1 MSSMSSVA
9 GLSKYIRTLP
19 KAKSSLLMIIV
30 TSFII
35 GAILFLAKPMSI
47 GSGLENFIYG
57 GAFGF
62 VVFGLPAIITGSTDQ
77 KWVDSLHGINLKAK
91 HSMFL
96 ALVSMTLAGI
106 VSIIGTA
113 VGHVIHWDLFVNSI
127 LFGSVL
133 AFAFNILVI
142 WSTTRIKLFKSVLIA
157 IIQPLLMIGML
168 IITSFLNNI
177 EAVFE
182 LGIIG
187 TIFKVIIASIIFLL
201 AIYSFIRVVESPM
214 KKNLGF
220 GALEILSYFIL
231 HMNEGSN
238 TIEELFDNAGEAIDT
253 IVGVASFRRF
263 DGSIKSLFIS
273 PCVHPGPLGDIGGSN
288 MPTILANS
296 FDTFAMVAHG
306 PSTHD
311 FNPVSSKEIVKIEDA
326 VRKALENME
335 YSSKAS
341 EFVRYS
347 YKKANIGVQFFKNGS
362 IMLSTFAPSGSD
374 DIEFAVGLATM
385 IESQKELDIK
395 NPILVDCHNSFNAEK
410 GGVLPG
416 NPELFQLLDTIK
428 LIEKKD
434 LEHEIRVGCYHTD
447 LGGFDKHQGI
457 GESGLKTMVIEV
469 NGQRTAYVLFD
480 SNNMELG
487 FRETIFNAV
496 KDFDIVDEIEVMT
509 TDTHT
514 VNTLSAGYNPV
525 GTVEK
530 EKIID
535 YIKLSIIESI
545 NDLEPV
551 EVGTNTERILNLK
564 TFGPNNST
572 ELISTI
578 SSIVAV
584 SKIIAPLTF
593 IVAIL
598 FVFIWIFLF

>member
-1 MSSMSSVA
+1 MSSMSNVA
-9 GLSKYIRTLP
+9 GLSKWIRTLP
-19 KAKSSLLMIIV
+19 NAKSSVLMIIIL
-30 TSFII
+30 SFII
-35 GAILFLAKPMSI
+35 GVLLFLLQPVSV
-47 GSGLENFIYG
+47 GNGLEDFFYG

-77 KWVDSLHGINLKAK
+77 LWVESLNGINLKAK

-96 ALVSMTLAGI
+96 ALVSMSLAGI
-106 VSIIGTA
+106 VGIIGTG
-113 VGHVIHWDLFVNSI
+113 VGLIFNMNLFFNSI
-127 LFGSVL
+127 LFGCVI
-133 AFAFNILVI
+133 AFGFNILVI
-142 WSTTRIKLFKSVLIA
+142 LATTRIKLFNSFIIA

-177 EAVFE
+177 DYIFS
-182 LGIIG
+182 LGYIT
-187 TIFKVIIASIIFLL
+187 TIFKVIIASVIFLI
-201 AIYSFIRVVESPM
+201 AIYAFISVVESPM

-220 GALEILSYFIL
+220 GAMEILSYFIL
-231 HMNEGSN
+231 HMNEGTN
-238 TIEELFDNAGEAIDT
+238 TIEQLFDNAGEAIDT
-253 IVGVASFRRF
+253 LVGVASFRRL
-263 DGSIKSLFIS
+263 DGSIKALFLS

-296 FDTFAMVAHG
+296 FDAFTMVAHG

-311 FNPVSSKEIVKIEDA
+311 FNPVSSDEIVKIEDS
-326 VRKALENME
+326 VRKALDNME
-335 YSSKAS
+335 YSPKAS
-341 EFVRYS
+341 EFIRYS
-347 YKKANIGVQFFKNGS
+347 YKKANVGVQFFKNGT

-374 DIEFAVGLATM
+374 DIEYAVGLAAM
-385 IESQKELDIK
+385 IESQKELGTE
-395 NPILVDCHNSFNAEK
+395 NNILVDCHNSFNEEK

-416 NPELFQLLDTIK
+416 NPELFQLIDTIK
-428 LIEKKD
+428 LIEPLD
-434 LEHEIRVGCYHTD
+434 LEHDIKVGCYYTD

-457 GESGLKTMVIEV
+457 GESGLKTMVVEV

-487 FRETIFNAV
+487 YRETIFNAV
-496 KDFDIVDEIEVMT
+496 EDLDIDEIEVMT

-530 EKIID
+530 EKIIEFVK
-535 YIKLSIIESI
+535 ISI
-545 NDLEPV
+545 NEAIKDLEPV
-551 EVGTNTERILNLK
+551 EAGTNTERILNLK

-593 IVAIL
+593 IVAII
-598 FVFIWIFLF
+598 FVIIWIFVL

>member
-19 KAKSSLLMIIV
+19 KAKSSFLMIIV
-30 TSFII
+30 ISFIM
-35 GAILFLAKPMSI
+35 GAVIFLVKPMSL

-77 KWVDSLHGINLKAK
+77 KWVDTLHGINLKSK

-113 VGHVIHWDLFVNSI
+113 IGHIFHWDLFVNSI
-127 LFGSVL
+127 LLGSVF
-133 AFAFNILVI
+133 AFGFNILVI
-142 WSTTRIKLFKSVLIA
+142 LATTRIKLLKSVLIS

-168 IITSFLNNI
+168 IITSFLNNV
-177 EAVFE
+177 ESLFE

-187 TIFKVIIASIIFLL
+187 TIFKVIIASAIFLL

-253 IVGVASFRRF
+253 LVGVASFRRL

-288 MPTILANS
+288 MPTILADS
-296 FDTFAMVAHG
+296 FDAFTMVAHG

-311 FNPVSSKEIVKIEDA
+311 FNPVSSDEIVKIEDA
-326 VRKALENME
+326 VKKALDNME
-335 YSSKAS
+335 YSPKAS
-341 EFVRYS
+341 EFARYS
-347 YKKANIGVQFFKNGS
+347 YKKANIGIQFFKNGS
-362 IMLSTFAPSGSD
+362 IMLSTLAPSGSD
-374 DIEFAVGLATM
+374 DIEYAVGLATM
-385 IESQKELDIK
+385 IESQRVLGTE
-395 NPILVDCHNSFNAEK
+395 NNILVDCHNSFNAEK

-416 NPELFQLLDTIK
+416 NPELFQLIDTIK
-428 LIEKKD
+428 LIEKKE
-434 LEHEIRVGCYHTD
+434 LEHEIQVGCHHTD

-487 FRETIFNAV
+487 YRETIFNAV
-496 KDFDIVDEIEVMT
+496 QDLEIDAIEVMT

-535 YIKLSIIESI
+535 YVKLSIIEAI

-551 EVGTNTERILNLK
+551 EAGTNTERILGLK

-578 SSIVAV
+578 SSIVSV

-593 IVAIL
+593 IVAII
-598 FVFIWIFLF
+598 FVLIWIFLF

>member
-1 MSSMSSVA
+1 MSSMSNVA
-9 GLSKYIRTLP
+9 GLSKWIRTLP
-19 KAKSSLLMIIV
+19 NAKSSLLLIIII
-30 TSFII
+30 SFII
-35 GAILFLAKPMSI
+35 GFLLFLVQTASI
-47 GSGLENFIYG
+47 ASGLENFIYG

-62 VVFGLPAIITGSTDQ
+62 VVFGLPAIISGSTDQ
-77 KWVDSLHGINLKAK
+77 VWVDSLKGINLKAK

-113 VGHVIHWDLFVNSI
+113 AGHLLHMDLFFNSI
-127 LFGSVL
+127 LFGTVF
-133 AFAFNILVI
+133 AFGFNILVI
-142 WSTTRIKLFKSVLIA
+142 LGTTRMKMINSILIA

-177 EAVFE
+177 EYLFS
-182 LGIIG
+182 LGLIG
-187 TIFKVIIASIIFLL
+187 TIFKVIIASLIFLL
-201 AIYSFIRVVESPM
+201 AIYAFISVVESPM

-231 HMNEGSN
+231 HMNEGTN
-238 TIEELFDNAGEAIDT
+238 KIEDLFDNAGEAIDT
-253 IVGVASFRRF
+253 IVGVASFRRL

-296 FDTFAMVAHG
+296 FDAFTMVAHG

-326 VRKALENME
+326 VRKALDKME
-335 YSSKAS
+335 YSPLAS
-341 EFVRYS
+341 EFARYS
-347 YKKANIGVQFFKNGS
+347 YQKANIGVQFFKNGS
-362 IMLSTFAPSGSD
+362 IMLSTLAPSGSD

-385 IESQKELDIK
+385 IESQKELNIE
-395 NPILVDCHNSFNAEK
+395 NPILVDCHNSFNEEK

-416 NPELFQLLDTIK
+416 NPELFQLIDTIK
-428 LIEKKD
+428 LIEKKE
-434 LEHEIRVGCYHTD
+434 LEYDIQVGCHYTD
-447 LGGFDKHQGI
+447 LGGFDKQQGI

-487 FRETIFNAV
+487 YRETIFNAV
-496 KDFDIVDEIEVMT
+496 EDLEIDEIEVMT

-514 VNTLSAGYNPV
+514 VNTLAAGYNPV

-530 EKIID
+530 EKIIE
-535 YIKLSIIESI
+535 YIRLSIVEAI

-551 EVGTNTERILNLK
+551 EAGTNTERILNLK

-593 IVAIL
+593 IVAII
-598 FVFIWIFLF
+598 FVIIWIFLL

>member
-1 MSSMSSVA
+1 MSSMSNVA
-9 GLSKYIRTLP
+9 GLSKWIRTLP
-19 KAKSSLLMIIV
+19 NAKSSVLMIIIL
-30 TSFII
+30 SFII
-35 GAILFLAKPMSI
+35 GVLLFLLQPVSV
-47 GSGLENFIYG
+47 GNGLEDFFYG

-77 KWVDSLHGINLKAK
+77 LWVESLNGINLKAK

-96 ALVSMTLAGI
+96 ALVSMSLAGI
-106 VSIIGTA
+106 VGIIGTG
-113 VGHVIHWDLFVNSI
+113 VGLIFNMNLFFNSI
-127 LFGSVL
+127 LFGCVI
-133 AFAFNILVI
+133 AFGFNILVI
-142 WSTTRIKLFKSVLIA
+142 LATTRIKLLNSFIIA

-177 EAVFE
+177 DYIFS
-182 LGIIG
+182 LGYIT
-187 TIFKVIIASIIFLL
+187 TIFKVIIASVIFLI
-201 AIYSFIRVVESPM
+201 AIYAFISVVESPM

-220 GALEILSYFIL
+220 GAMEILSYFIL
-231 HMNEGSN
+231 HMNEGTN
-238 TIEELFDNAGEAIDT
+238 TIEQLFDNAGEAIDT
-253 IVGVASFRRF
+253 LVGVASFRRL
-263 DGSIKSLFIS
+263 DGSIKALFLS

-296 FDTFAMVAHG
+296 FDAFTMVAHG

-311 FNPVSSKEIVKIEDA
+311 FNPVSSDEIVKIEDA
-326 VRKALENME
+326 VRKALDNME
-335 YSSKAS
+335 YSPKAS
-341 EFVRYS
+341 EFIRYS
-347 YKKANIGVQFFKNGS
+347 YKKANVGVQFFKNGT

-374 DIEFAVGLATM
+374 DIEYAVGLAAM
-385 IESQKELDIK
+385 IESQKELGTE
-395 NPILVDCHNSFNAEK
+395 NNILVDCHNSFNEEK

-416 NPELFQLLDTIK
+416 NPELFQLIDTIK
-428 LIEKKD
+428 LIEPLD
-434 LEHEIRVGCYHTD
+434 LEHDIKVGCYYTD

-457 GESGLKTMVIEV
+457 GESGLKTMVVEV

-487 FRETIFNAV
+487 YRETIFNAV
-496 KDFDIVDEIEVMT
+496 EDLDIDEIEVMT

-530 EKIID
+530 EKIIEFVK
-535 YIKLSIIESI
+535 ISI
-545 NDLEPV
+545 NEAIKDLEPV
-551 EVGTNTERILNLK
+551 EAGTNTERILNLK

-593 IVAIL
+593 IIAII
-598 FVFIWIFLF
+598 FVIIWIFVL

>member
-1 MSSMSSVA
+1 MSSVA

-19 KAKSSLLMIIV
+19 KAKSTLLIIIV
-30 TSFII
+30 LSFII
-35 GAILFLAKPMSI
+35 GFLLFTIKLMSL

-77 KWVDSLHGINLKAK
+77 FWVDSLKGVNLKTK

-96 ALVSMTLAGI
+96 SLVSMTLAGI

-113 VGHVIHWDLFVNSI
+113 VGQVLHWDLFFNSI

-133 AFAFNILVI
+133 AFAFNILVL
-142 WSTTRIKLFKSVLIA
+142 WSTTRIKIINSFFIA
-157 IIQPLLMIGML
+157 LIQPLLMIGML
-168 IITSFLNNI
+168 IITSFLNDI
-177 EAVFE
+177 EGMFA
-182 LGIIG
+182 LGFLG
-187 TIFKVIIASIIFLL
+187 TIFKVIIASLIFLL
-201 AIYSFIRVVESPM
+201 AIYSFISVVESPM

-220 GALEILSYFIL
+220 GALEILSDFIS
-231 HMNEGSN
+231 HMNEGSDN
-238 TIEELFDNAGEAIDT
+238 IEELFDNAGEAIDT
-253 IVGVASFRRF
+253 LVGVVSFRKL

-296 FDTFAMVAHG
+296 FDVFTMVAHG

-311 FNPVSSKEIVKIEDA
+311 FNPVSSKEIVKIEEA
-326 VRKALENME
+326 VRKALDKIE
-335 YSSKAS
+335 YDPRAS
-341 EFVRYS
+341 EFYRYS
-347 YKKANIGVQFFKNGS
+347 YKKANMGVQFFKNGT

-374 DIEFAVGLATM
+374 DIEFGVGLATM
-385 IESQKELDIK
+385 LESQRILGTK
-395 NPILVDCHNSFNAEK
+395 NNILVDCHNSFNAET
-410 GGVLPG
+410 GEVNPG
-416 NPELFQLLDTIK
+416 NPELFQLLDTVK
-428 LIEKKD
+428 LIEAKD
-434 LEHEIRVGCYHTD
+434 LEYEIQVGCHYTD

-487 FRETIFNAV
+487 YRETIFNSVQDLEIDA
-496 KDFDIVDEIEVMT
+496 IEVMT

-530 EKIID
+530 EKILD
-535 YIKLSIIESI
+535 YIRLSINEAI

-551 EVGTNTERILNLK
+551 EAGTATERIYGLK

-584 SKIIAPLTF
+584 SKIIAPLIF

-598 FVFIWIFLF
+598 FVLIWIFLF

>member
-1 MSSMSSVA
+1 MSNVA
-9 GLSKYIRTLP
+9 GLSKWIRTLP
-19 KAKSSLLMIIV
+19 NAKSSVLMIIIL
-30 TSFII
+30 SFII
-35 GAILFLAKPMSI
+35 GVLLFLLQPVSV
-47 GSGLENFIYG
+47 GNGLEDFFYG

-77 KWVDSLHGINLKAK
+77 LWVESLNGINLKAK

-96 ALVSMTLAGI
+96 ALVSMSLAGI
-106 VSIIGTA
+106 VGIIGTA
-113 VGHVIHWDLFVNSI
+113 VGLIFNMNLFFNSI
-127 LFGSVL
+127 LFGCVI
-133 AFAFNILVI
+133 AFGFNILVI
-142 WSTTRIKLFKSVLIA
+142 LATTRIKLFNSFIIA

-177 EAVFE
+177 DYIFS
-182 LGIIG
+182 LGYIT
-187 TIFKVIIASIIFLL
+187 TIFKVLIASVIFLI
-201 AIYSFIRVVESPM
+201 AIYAFISVVESPM

-220 GALEILSYFIL
+220 GAMEILSYFIL
-231 HMNEGSN
+231 HMNEGTN
-238 TIEELFDNAGEAIDT
+238 TIEQLFDNAGEAIDT
-253 IVGVASFRRF
+253 LVGVASFRRL
-263 DGSIKSLFIS
+263 DGSIKALFLS

-288 MPTILANS
+288 MPTLLANR
-296 FDTFAMVAHG
+296 FDAFTMVAHG

-311 FNPVSSKEIVKIEDA
+311 FNPVSSDEIVKIEDA
-326 VRKALENME
+326 VRKALDDME
-335 YSSKAS
+335 YSPKAS
-341 EFVRYS
+341 EFIRYS
-347 YKKANIGVQFFKNGS
+347 YKKANVGVQFFKNGT

-374 DIEFAVGLATM
+374 DIEYAVGLAAM
-385 IESQKELDIK
+385 IESQKELGTE
-395 NPILVDCHNSFNAEK
+395 NNILVDCHNSFNEEK

-416 NPELFQLLDTIK
+416 NPELFQLIDTIK
-428 LIEKKD
+428 LIEPLD
-434 LEHEIRVGCYHTD
+434 LEHDIKVGCYYTD

-457 GESGLKTMVIEV
+457 GESGLKTMVVEV

-487 FRETIFNAV
+487 YRETIFNAV
-496 KDFDIVDEIEVMT
+496 EDLDIDEIEVMT

-530 EKIID
+530 EKIIEFVK
-535 YIKLSIIESI
+535 ISI
-545 NDLEPV
+545 NEAIKDLEPV
-551 EVGTNTERILNLK
+551 EAGTNTERILNLK

-593 IVAIL
+593 IVAII
-598 FVFIWIFLF
+598 FVIIWIFVL

>member
-1 MSSMSSVA
+1 MSNVA
-9 GLSKYIRTLP
+9 GLSKWIRTLP
-19 KAKSSLLMIIV
+19 NAKSSVLMIIIL
-30 TSFII
+30 SFIT
-35 GAILFLAKPMSI
+35 GVLLFLLQPVSV
-47 GSGLENFIYG
+47 GNGLEDFFYG

-62 VVFGLPAIITGSTDQ
+62 VVFGLPAIIVGSTDQ
-77 KWVDSLHGINLKAK
+77 LWVESLNGINLKAK

-96 ALVSMTLAGI
+96 ALVSMSLAGI

-113 VGHVIHWDLFVNSI
+113 VGLIFNMDLFFNSI
-127 LFGSVL
+127 LFGCVI
-133 AFAFNILVI
+133 AFGFNILVI
-142 WSTTRIKLFKSVLIA
+142 LATTRIKLFNSFVIA

-177 EAVFE
+177 DYIFS
-182 LGIIG
+182 LGYIT
-187 TIFKVIIASIIFLL
+187 TIFKVLIASVIFLI
-201 AIYSFIRVVESPM
+201 AIYAFISVVESPM

-220 GALEILSYFIL
+220 GAMEILSYFIL
-231 HMNEGSN
+231 HMNEGTN
-238 TIEELFDNAGEAIDT
+238 TIEQLFDNAGEAIDT
-253 IVGVASFRRF
+253 LVGVASFKRL
-263 DGSIKSLFIS
+263 DGSIKALFLS

-296 FDTFAMVAHG
+296 FDAFTMVAHG

-311 FNPVSSKEIVKIEDA
+311 FNPVSSDEIVKIEDA
-326 VRKALENME
+326 VRKALDNME
-335 YSSKAS
+335 YSPKAS
-341 EFVRYS
+341 EFIRYS
-347 YKKANIGVQFFKNGS
+347 YKKANVGVQFFKNGT

-374 DIEFAVGLATM
+374 DIEYAVGLAAM
-385 IESQKELDIK
+385 IESQKELGTE
-395 NPILVDCHNSFNAEK
+395 NNILVDCHNSFNEEK

-416 NPELFQLLDTIK
+416 NPELFQLIDTIK
-428 LIEKKD
+428 LIEPLD
-434 LEHEIRVGCYHTD
+434 LEHDIKVGCYYTD

-487 FRETIFNAV
+487 YRETIFNAV
-496 KDFDIVDEIEVMT
+496 KDLDIDEIEVMT

-530 EKIID
+530 EKIIEFVK
-535 YIKLSIIESI
+535 ISI
-545 NDLEPV
+545 NEAIKDLEPV
-551 EVGTNTERILNLK
+551 EAGTNTERILNLK

-593 IVAIL
+593 IVAII
-598 FVFIWIFLF
+598 FVIIWIFVL

>member
-9 GLSKYIRTLP
+9 GLSKWIRTLP
-19 KAKSSLLMIIV
+19 DAKSSLLLIIII
-30 TSFII
+30 SFII
-35 GAILFLAKPMSI
+35 GSILFLVQPVSI
-47 GSGLENFIYG
+47 GSGLENFLYG

-77 KWVDSLHGINLKAK
+77 KWVDSLKGINMKMK

-96 ALVSMTLAGI
+96 ALISMTLAGI

-113 VGHVIHWDLFVNSI
+113 VGHVFHMDLFFNSI
-127 LFGSVL
+127 LFGTVF
-133 AFAFNILVI
+133 AFGFNILVI
-142 WSTTRIKLFKSVLIA
+142 LGTTRMRMINSLFIA
-157 IIQPLLMIGML
+157 ILQPLLMIGML
-168 IITSFLNNI
+168 IISSFLNNI
-177 EAVFE
+177 EDLFA
-182 LGIIG
+182 LGLIG
-187 TIFKVIIASIIFLL
+187 TIFKVIIASLIFLL
-201 AIYSFIRVVESPM
+201 AIYAFISVVESPM
-214 KKNLGF
+214 RKNLGF

-231 HMNEGSN
+231 HMNEGTN
-238 TIEELFDNAGEAIDT
+238 TIEKLFDNAGEAIDT
-253 IVGVASFRRF
+253 FVGVASFRRL

-296 FDTFAMVAHG
+296 FEEFTMVAHG

-311 FNPVSSKEIVKIEDA
+311 FNPVSRDEIVKIEDA
-326 VRKALENME
+326 VKKALENME
-335 YSSKAS
+335 YSPKAS
-341 EFVRYS
+341 EFIRYS
-347 YKKANIGVQFFKNGS
+347 YEKANIGVQFFNNGT

-374 DIEFAVGLATM
+374 DIEFAVGLAAM
-385 IESQKELDIK
+385 IESQKELGTE
-395 NPILVDCHNSFNAEK
+395 NNILVDCHNSFNAEK
-410 GGVLPG
+410 GEVYPG

-434 LEHEIRVGCYHTD
+434 LEHDMKVGCYYTN

-487 FRETIFNAV
+487 FREIIFDSV
-496 KDFDIVDEIEVMT
+496 KDLDIDEIEVMT

-530 EKIID
+530 EKIIE
-535 YIKLSIIESI
+535 YVRLSINEAIK
-545 NDLEPV
+545 DLEPV
-551 EVGTNTERILNLK
+551 EAGTNMERILNLK

-593 IVAIL
+593 IVAII
-598 FVFIWIFLF
+598 FVIIWIFIL

>member
-1 MSSMSSVA
+1 MSSMSNVA
-9 GLSKYIRTLP
+9 GLSKWIRTLP
-19 KAKSSLLMIIV
+19 NAKSSVLMIIIL
-30 TSFII
+30 SFII
-35 GAILFLAKPMSI
+35 GVLLFLLQPVSV
-47 GSGLENFIYG
+47 GNGLEDFFYG

-77 KWVDSLHGINLKAK
+77 LWVESLNGINLKAK

-96 ALVSMTLAGI
+96 ALVSMSLAGI
-106 VSIIGTA
+106 VGIIGTG
-113 VGHVIHWDLFVNSI
+113 VGLIFNMNLFFNSI
-127 LFGSVL
+127 LFGCVI
-133 AFAFNILVI
+133 AFGFNILVI
-142 WSTTRIKLFKSVLIA
+142 LATTRIKLFNSFIIA

-177 EAVFE
+177 DYIFS
-182 LGIIG
+182 LGYIT
-187 TIFKVIIASIIFLL
+187 TIFKVIIASVIFLI
-201 AIYSFIRVVESPM
+201 AIYAFISVVESPM

-220 GALEILSYFIL
+220 GAMEILSYFIL
-231 HMNEGSN
+231 HMNEGTN
-238 TIEELFDNAGEAIDT
+238 TIEQLFDNAGEAIDT
-253 IVGVASFRRF
+253 LVGVASFRRL
-263 DGSIKSLFIS
+263 DGSIKALFLS

-296 FDTFAMVAHG
+296 FDAFTMVAHG

-311 FNPVSSKEIVKIEDA
+311 FNPVSSDEIVKIEDA
-326 VRKALENME
+326 VRKALDNME
-335 YSSKAS
+335 YSPKAS
-341 EFVRYS
+341 EFIRYS
-347 YKKANIGVQFFKNGS
+347 YKKANVGVQFFKNGT

-374 DIEFAVGLATM
+374 DIEYAVGLAAM
-385 IESQKELDIK
+385 IESQKELGTE
-395 NPILVDCHNSFNAEK
+395 NNILVDCHNSFNEEK

-416 NPELFQLLDTIK
+416 NPELFQLIDTIK
-428 LIEKKD
+428 LIEPLD
-434 LEHEIRVGCYHTD
+434 LEHDIKVGCYYTD

-457 GESGLKTMVIEV
+457 GESGLKTMVVEV

-487 FRETIFNAV
+487 YRETIFNAV
-496 KDFDIVDEIEVMT
+496 KDLDIDEIEVMT

-530 EKIID
+530 EKIIEFVK
-535 YIKLSIIESI
+535 ISI
-545 NDLEPV
+545 NEAIKDLEPV
-551 EVGTNTERILNLK
+551 EAGTNTERILNLK

-593 IVAIL
+593 IVAII
-598 FVFIWIFLF
+598 FVIIWIFVL

>member
-1 MSSMSSVA
+1 MSNVA
-9 GLSKYIRTLP
+9 GLSKWIRTLP
-19 KAKSSLLMIIV
+19 NAKSSLLMIII

-35 GAILFLAKPMSI
+35 GVILFLVQPVSV
-47 GSGLENFIYG
+47 GSGLENFFYG

-77 KWVDSLHGINLKAK
+77 LWVDSLKGINLKTK
-91 HSMFL
+91 HSIFL
-96 ALVSMTLAGI
+96 ALISMTLAGV

-113 VGHVIHWDLFVNSI
+113 VGHILQMDLFFNSI
-127 LFGSVL
+127 LFGCVF
-133 AFAFNILVI
+133 AFGFNILVI
-142 WSTTRIKLFKSVLIA
+142 LATTRIKLFNSFIIS
-157 IIQPLLMIGML
+157 IIQPLLMIGLL

-177 EAVFE
+177 EYIFS
-182 LGIIG
+182 LGYIA
-187 TIFKVIIASIIFLL
+187 TIFKVIIASLIFLL
-201 AIYSFIRVVESPM
+201 AIYAFISVVESPM
-214 KKNLGF
+214 RKNLGF
-220 GALEILSYFIL
+220 GAMEILSYFIL
-231 HMNEGSN
+231 HMNEGTN

-253 IVGVASFRRF
+253 LVGVASFRRF
-263 DGSIKSLFIS
+263 DGSIKALLIS

-296 FDTFAMVAHG
+296 FDAFTMVAHG

-311 FNPVSSKEIVKIEDA
+311 FNPVSSKEIVKIEEA
-326 VRKALENME
+326 VRKALYNME

-341 EFVRYS
+341 EFIRYS
-347 YKKANIGVQFFKNGS
+347 HEKANVGVQFFNNGTV
-362 IMLSTFAPSGSD
+362 MLSTFAPSGSD
-374 DIEFAVGLATM
+374 DIEFAVGLAAM
-385 IESQKELDIK
+385 IESQKELGTE
-395 NPILVDCHNSFNAEK
+395 NNILVDCHNSFNAEK
-410 GGVLPG
+410 GEVFPG
-416 NPELFQLLDTIK
+416 NPELFQLIDTIK
-428 LIEKKD
+428 LIEPKD
-434 LEHEIRVGCYHTD
+434 LEHDIKIGCYYTD
-447 LGGFDKHQGI
+447 LGGFDKQQGI
-457 GESGLKTMVIEV
+457 GESGMKTMVIEV
-469 NGQRTAYVLFD
+469 NGQKTAYVLFD

-496 KDFDIVDEIEVMT
+496 EELNIVDEIEVMT

-535 YIKLSIIESI
+535 YVKLSIMEAI

-551 EVGTNTERILNLK
+551 EAGTNMERILNLK

-593 IVAIL
+593 IVAII
-598 FVFIWIFLF
+598 FVIIWIFVL

>member
-1 MSSMSSVA
+1 MSNVA
-9 GLSKYIRTLP
+9 GLSKWIRTLP
-19 KAKSSLLMIIV
+19 NAKSSVLMIIIL
-30 TSFII
+30 SFIT
-35 GAILFLAKPMSI
+35 GVLLFLLQPVSV
-47 GSGLENFIYG
+47 GNGLEDFFYG

-62 VVFGLPAIITGSTDQ
+62 VVFGLPAIIVGSTDQ
-77 KWVDSLHGINLKAK
+77 LWVESLNGINLKAK

-96 ALVSMTLAGI
+96 ALVSMSLAGI

-113 VGHVIHWDLFVNSI
+113 VGLIFNMDLFFNSI
-127 LFGSVL
+127 LFGCVI
-133 AFAFNILVI
+133 AFGFNILVI
-142 WSTTRIKLFKSVLIA
+142 LATTRIKLINSFFIA

-177 EAVFE
+177 EDIFA
-182 LGIIG
+182 LGYIS
-187 TIFKVIIASIIFLL
+187 TFFKVIIASVIFLI
-201 AIYSFIRVVESPM
+201 AIYAFISVVESPM

-220 GALEILSYFIL
+220 GAMEILSYFIL
-231 HMNEGSN
+231 HMNEGTN
-238 TIEELFDNAGEAIDT
+238 TIEQLFDNAGEAIDT
-253 IVGVASFRRF
+253 LVGVASFRRL
-263 DGSIKSLFIS
+263 DGSIKALFLS

-296 FDTFAMVAHG
+296 FDAFTMVAHG

-311 FNPVSSKEIVKIEDA
+311 FNPVSSDEIVKIEDS
-326 VRKALENME
+326 VRKALDTME
-335 YSSKAS
+335 YSPKAS
-341 EFVRYS
+341 EFIRYS
-347 YKKANIGVQFFKNGS
+347 HEKANVGIQFFKNGT

-374 DIEFAVGLATM
+374 DIEYAVGLAAM
-385 IESQKELDIK
+385 IESQKQLGTE
-395 NPILVDCHNSFNAEK
+395 NNILVDCHNSFNEEK

-428 LIEKKD
+428 LINPKD
-434 LEHEIRVGCYHTD
+434 LEHDIKVGCYYTD

-457 GESGLKTMVIEV
+457 GESGLKTMIIEV

-487 FRETIFNAV
+487 YRETIFNAM
-496 KDFDIVDEIEVMT
+496 KDLDIDEIEVMT

-530 EKIID
+530 EKIIEFV
-535 YIKLSIIESI
+535 KLSINEAIK
-545 NDLEPV
+545 DLEPV
-551 EVGTNTERILNLK
+551 EAGTNTERILNLK

-593 IVAIL
+593 IVAII
-598 FVFIWIFLF
+598 FVIIWIFVL

>member
-19 KAKSSLLMIIV
+19 KAKSTLLIIIV
-30 TSFII
+30 ISFII
-35 GAILFLAKPMSI
+35 GVLLFLIKPVSV
-47 GSGLENFIYG
+47 GSGLENFLYG

-62 VVFGLPAIITGSTDQ
+62 VVFGLPALITGSTDQ
-77 KWVDSLHGINLKAK
+77 KWVSSLKGINLKRK

-96 ALVSMTLAGI
+96 ALVSMTMAGL

-113 VGHVIHWDLFVNSI
+113 LGHFIHQDLFINSI

-142 WSTTRIKLFKSVLIA
+142 WSVTRIRLINSVLIA
-157 IIQPLLMIGML
+157 IIQPLLMIGVL

-177 EAVFE
+177 ENVFA
-182 LGIIG
+182 LGFYG
-187 TIFKVIIASIIFLL
+187 TFFKVIIASAVFLL
-201 AIYSFIRVVESPM
+201 AIYSFISIVESPM

-220 GALEILSYFIL
+220 GALEILSFFIS
-231 HMNEGSN
+231 HMNEGSKS
-238 TIEELFDNAGEAIDT
+238 IEELFDNAGEAIDT
-253 IVGVASFRRF
+253 LVGVCSFRRL
-263 DGSIKSLFIS
+263 DGTIKSLFIS

-288 MPTILANS
+288 MPTILAS
-296 FDTFAMVAHG
+296 RFDNFTMVAHG

-311 FNPVSSKEIVKIEDA
+311 FNPVSSNEIVKIEDA
-326 VRKALENME
+326 VKKALENIE
-335 YSSKAS
+335 YSPKAS

-347 YKKANIGVQFFKNGS
+347 HKKANIGIQFFNNGS
-362 IMLSTFAPSGSD
+362 IMLSTLAPSGSD

-385 IESQKELDIK
+385 IESQKELNIDY
-395 NPILVDCHNSFNAEK
+395 PILVDCHNSFNAEK

-416 NPELFQLLDTIK
+416 NPELFQLIDTIRI
-428 LIEKKD
+428 IESKGLDHDIK
-434 LEHEIRVGCYHTD
+434 VGCHYTD

-457 GESGLKTMVIEV
+457 GESGLKTMIIEV

-487 FRETIFNAV
+487 YRETIFNGV
-496 KDFDIVDEIEVMT
+496 EDLEIDEIEVMT
-509 TDTHT
+509 TDTHS
-514 VNTLSAGYNPV
+514 VNTLAAGYNPV

-530 EKIID
+530 EKIIE
-535 YIKLSIIESI
+535 YIRDSITKAIE
-545 NDLEPV
+545 DLEPV
-551 EVGTNTERILNLK
+551 EAGTRIERIENLK

-584 SKIIAPLTF
+584 SKIAAPLIF
-593 IVAIL
+593 IIAIL

>member
-1 MSSMSSVA
+1 MSSMSNVA
-9 GLSKYIRTLP
+9 GLSKWIRTLP
-19 KAKSSLLMIIV
+19 NAKSSVLMIIIL
-30 TSFII
+30 SFII
-35 GAILFLAKPMSI
+35 GVLLFLLQPVSV
-47 GSGLENFIYG
+47 GNGLEDFFYG

-77 KWVDSLHGINLKAK
+77 LWVESLNGINLKAK

-96 ALVSMTLAGI
+96 ALVSMSLAGI
-106 VSIIGTA
+106 VGIIGTG
-113 VGHVIHWDLFVNSI
+113 VGLIFNMNLFFNSI
-127 LFGSVL
+127 LFGCVI
-133 AFAFNILVI
+133 AFGFNILVI
-142 WSTTRIKLFKSVLIA
+142 LATTRIKLLNSFIIA

-177 EAVFE
+177 DYIFS
-182 LGIIG
+182 LGYIT
-187 TIFKVIIASIIFLL
+187 TIFKVIIASVIFLI
-201 AIYSFIRVVESPM
+201 AIYAFISVVESPM

-220 GALEILSYFIL
+220 GAMEILSYFIL
-231 HMNEGSN
+231 HMNEGTN
-238 TIEELFDNAGEAIDT
+238 TIEQLFDNAGEAIDT
-253 IVGVASFRRF
+253 LVGVASFRRL
-263 DGSIKSLFIS
+263 DGSIKALFLS

-296 FDTFAMVAHG
+296 FDAFTMVAHG

-311 FNPVSSKEIVKIEDA
+311 FNPVSSDEIVKIEDA
-326 VRKALENME
+326 VRKALNNME
-335 YSSKAS
+335 YSPKAS
-341 EFVRYS
+341 EFIRYS
-347 YKKANIGVQFFKNGS
+347 YKKANVGVQFFKNGT

-374 DIEFAVGLATM
+374 DIEYAVGLAAM
-385 IESQKELDIK
+385 IESQKELGTE
-395 NPILVDCHNSFNAEK
+395 NNILVDCHNSFNEEK

-416 NPELFQLLDTIK
+416 NPELFQLIDTIK
-428 LIEKKD
+428 LIEPLD
-434 LEHEIRVGCYHTD
+434 LEHDIKVGCYYTD

-457 GESGLKTMVIEV
+457 GESGLKTMVVEV

-487 FRETIFNAV
+487 YRETIFNAV
-496 KDFDIVDEIEVMT
+496 EDLDIDEIEVMT

-530 EKIID
+530 EKIIEFVK
-535 YIKLSIIESI
+535 ISI
-545 NDLEPV
+545 NEAIKDLEPV
-551 EVGTNTERILNLK
+551 EAGTNTERILNLK

-593 IVAIL
+593 IVAII
-598 FVFIWIFLF
+598 FVIIWIFVL

>member
-1 MSSMSSVA
+1 MSSVA

-19 KAKSSLLMIIV
+19 KAKSTLLIIIV
-30 TSFII
+30 LSFII
-35 GAILFLAKPMSI
+35 GFLLFTIKLMSL

-77 KWVDSLHGINLKAK
+77 FWVDSLKGVNLKTK

-96 ALVSMTLAGI
+96 SLVSMTIAGL

-113 VGHVIHWDLFVNSI
+113 VGQVLHWDLFFNSI

-133 AFAFNILVI
+133 AFAFNILVL
-142 WSTTRIKLFKSVLIA
+142 WSTTRIKIINSFFIA
-157 IIQPLLMIGML
+157 LIQPLLMIGML
-168 IITSFLNNI
+168 IITSFLNDI
-177 EAVFE
+177 EGMFA
-182 LGIIG
+182 LGFFG
-187 TIFKVIIASIIFLL
+187 TIFKVIIASLIFLL
-201 AIYSFIRVVESPM
+201 AIYSFISVVESPM

-220 GALEILSYFIL
+220 GALEILSDFIS
-231 HMNEGSN
+231 HMNEGSDN
-238 TIEELFDNAGEAIDT
+238 IEELFDNAGEAIDT
-253 IVGVASFRRF
+253 LVGVVSFRKL

-296 FDTFAMVAHG
+296 FDVFTMVAHG

-311 FNPVSSKEIVKIEDA
+311 FNPVSSKEIVKIEEA
-326 VRKALENME
+326 VRKALDKIE
-335 YSSKAS
+335 YDPRAS
-341 EFVRYS
+341 EFYRYS
-347 YKKANIGVQFFKNGS
+347 YKKANMGVQFFKNGT

-374 DIEFAVGLATM
+374 DIEFGVGLATM
-385 IESQKELDIK
+385 LESQRILGTK
-395 NPILVDCHNSFNAEK
+395 NNILVDCHNSFNAET
-410 GGVLPG
+410 GEVNPG
-416 NPELFQLLDTIK
+416 NPELFQLLDTVK
-428 LIEKKD
+428 LIEAKD
-434 LEHEIRVGCYHTD
+434 LEYEIQVGCHYTD

-487 FRETIFNAV
+487 YRETIFNSVQDLEIDA
-496 KDFDIVDEIEVMT
+496 IEVMT

-530 EKIID
+530 EKILD
-535 YIKLSIIESI
+535 YIRLSINEAI

-551 EVGTNTERILNLK
+551 EAGTATERIYGLK

-584 SKIIAPLTF
+584 SKIIAPLIF

-598 FVFIWIFLF
+598 FVLIWIFLF

>member
-1 MSSMSSVA
+1 MSSVA

-19 KAKSSLLMIIV
+19 KAKSSLLIIIV
-30 TSFII
+30 MSFII
-35 GAILFLAKPMSI
+35 GSVLFLVKPMSL
-47 GSGLENFIYG
+47 GSGLENFLYG

-62 VVFGLPAIITGSTDQ
+62 VVFGLPAIITGSTGQ

-113 VGHVIHWDLFVNSI
+113 VGHFLHWDLFVNSI

-142 WSTTRIKLFKSVLIA
+142 WSTTRIRLFKSVLIA

-177 EAVFE
+177 ESVFE

-253 IVGVASFRRF
+253 LVGVASFRRL

-288 MPTILANS
+288 MPTILAES
-296 FDTFAMVAHG
+296 FDAFTMVAHG

-326 VRKALENME
+326 VRKALDKIE
-335 YSSKAS
+335 YSPKAS

-347 YKKANIGVQFFKNGS
+347 YKKANIGVQFFNKGT

-374 DIEFAVGLATM
+374 DIEFAVGLTTM
-385 IESQKELDIK
+385 IESQKELGSE
-395 NPILVDCHNSFNAEK
+395 NNILVDCHNSFNAEK

-434 LEHEIRVGCYHTD
+434 LEHEIQVGCYHTD

-496 KDFDIVDEIEVMT
+496 QDLDIDEIEVMT

-535 YIKLSIIESI
+535 YIKLSIMEAI

-551 EVGTNTERILNLK
+551 EAGTSTERILNLK

-593 IVAIL
+593 IVAII
-598 FVFIWIFLF
+598 FVLVWIFLL

>member
-1 MSSMSSVA
+1 MSNVA
-9 GLSKYIRTLP
+9 GLSKWIRTLP
-19 KAKSSLLMIIV
+19 NAKSSVLMIIIL
-30 TSFII
+30 SFIT
-35 GAILFLAKPMSI
+35 GVLLFLLHPVSV
-47 GSGLENFIYG
+47 GSGLEDFFYG

-77 KWVDSLHGINLKAK
+77 LWVESLNGINLKAK

-96 ALVSMTLAGI
+96 ALVSMSLAGI
-106 VSIIGTA
+106 VGIIGTA
-113 VGHVIHWDLFVNSI
+113 VGLIFNMDLFFNSI
-127 LFGSVL
+127 LFGCVI
-133 AFAFNILVI
+133 AFGFNILVI
-142 WSTTRIKLFKSVLIA
+142 LATTRIKLFNSFIIA

-177 EAVFE
+177 DYLFS
-182 LGIIG
+182 LGYIT
-187 TIFKVIIASIIFLL
+187 TIFKVIIASVIFLI
-201 AIYSFIRVVESPM
+201 AIYAFISVVESPM

-220 GALEILSYFIL
+220 GAMEILSYFIL
-231 HMNEGSN
+231 HMNEGTN
-238 TIEELFDNAGEAIDT
+238 TIEQLFDNAGEAIDT
-253 IVGVASFRRF
+253 LVGVASFRRL
-263 DGSIKSLFIS
+263 DGSIKALFLS

-288 MPTILANS
+288 MPTLLANS
-296 FDTFAMVAHG
+296 FDAFTMVAHG

-311 FNPVSSKEIVKIEDA
+311 FNPVSSDEIVKIEDA
-326 VRKALENME
+326 VRKALDDME
-335 YSSKAS
+335 YSPKAS
-341 EFVRYS
+341 EFIRYS
-347 YKKANIGVQFFKNGS
+347 YKKANVGVQFFKNGT

-374 DIEFAVGLATM
+374 DIEYAVGLAAM
-385 IESQKELDIK
+385 IESQKELGTE
-395 NPILVDCHNSFNAEK
+395 NNILVDCHNSFNEEK

-416 NPELFQLLDTIK
+416 NPELFQLIDTIK
-428 LIEKKD
+428 LIEPLD
-434 LEHEIRVGCYHTD
+434 LEHDIKVGCYYTD

-487 FRETIFNAV
+487 YRETLFNAV
-496 KDFDIVDEIEVMT
+496 KDLDIDEIEVMT

-530 EKIID
+530 EKIIE
-535 YIKLSIIESI
+535 YVKISINEAI

-551 EVGTNTERILNLK
+551 EAGTNIERILNLK

-593 IVAIL
+593 IVAII
-598 FVFIWIFLF
+598 FVIIWIFVL

>member
-1 MSSMSSVA
+1 MSSVA

-19 KAKSSLLMIIV
+19 KAKSSLLIIIV
-30 TSFII
+30 LSFII
-35 GAILFLAKPMSI
+35 GFLLFTIKSMSL

-62 VVFGLPAIITGSTDQ
+62 VVFGLPALITGSTDQ
-77 KWVDSLHGINLKAK
+77 FWVDSLKGINLKTK

-96 ALVSMTLAGI
+96 ALVSMSIAGV
-106 VSIIGTA
+106 VSLIGTA
-113 VGHVIHWDLFVNSI
+113 VGQIVHWDLFFNSI

-133 AFAFNILVI
+133 AFAFNILVL
-142 WSTTRIKLFKSVLIA
+142 WSTTRIKIINSFIIA
-157 IIQPLLMIGML
+157 MIQPLLMIGML
-168 IITSFLNNI
+168 IITSFLNDI
-177 EAVFE
+177 EGMFA
-182 LGIIG
+182 LGFFG
-187 TIFKVIIASIIFLL
+187 TVFKVIIASVIFLI
-201 AIYSFIRVVESPM
+201 AIYSFISVVESPM

-220 GALEILSYFIL
+220 GALEILSYFIS
-231 HMNEGSN
+231 HMNEGS
-238 TIEELFDNAGEAIDT
+238 TSIEELFDNAGEAIDT
-253 IVGVASFRRF
+253 LVGVASFRRL
-263 DGSIKSLFIS
+263 DGSIKALFVS

-288 MPTILANS
+288 MPTILADS
-296 FDTFAMVAHG
+296 FDAFTMVAHG

-326 VRKALENME
+326 VRKALHNME
-335 YSSKAS
+335 YSPMAS
-341 EFVRYS
+341 EFARYS
-347 YKKANIGVQFFKNGS
+347 YKKANIGIQFFKNGS
-362 IMLSTFAPSGSD
+362 IMLSTLAPSGSD
-374 DIEFAVGLATM
+374 DIEYAVGLATM
-385 IESQKELDIK
+385 IESQKELGTK
-395 NPILVDCHNSFNAEK
+395 NNILVDCHNSFNAEK

-428 LIEKKD
+428 LIEKKE
-434 LEHEIRVGCYHTD
+434 LEHEIQVGCYHTD

-487 FRETIFNAV
+487 YRETIFKAV
-496 KDFDIVDEIEVMT
+496 QDLEIDAIEVMT

-535 YIKLSIIESI
+535 YVKLSIMEAI

-551 EVGTNTERILNLK
+551 EAGTNTERILGLK

-584 SKIIAPLTF
+584 SKIIAPLIF

>member
-1 MSSMSSVA
+1 MSSMSNVA
-9 GLSKYIRTLP
+9 GLSKWIRTLP
-19 KAKSSLLMIIV
+19 NAKSSVLMIIIL
-30 TSFII
+30 SFII
-35 GAILFLAKPMSI
+35 GVLLFLLQPVSV
-47 GSGLENFIYG
+47 GNGLEDFFYG

-77 KWVDSLHGINLKAK
+77 LWVESLNGINLKAK

-96 ALVSMTLAGI
+96 ALVSMSLAGI
-106 VSIIGTA
+106 VGIIGTG
-113 VGHVIHWDLFVNSI
+113 VGLIFNMNLFFNSI
-127 LFGSVL
+127 LFGCVI
-133 AFAFNILVI
+133 AFGFNILVI
-142 WSTTRIKLFKSVLIA
+142 LATTRIKLFNSFIIA

-177 EAVFE
+177 DYIFS
-182 LGIIG
+182 LGYIT
-187 TIFKVIIASIIFLL
+187 TIFKVIIASVIFLI
-201 AIYSFIRVVESPM
+201 AIYAFISVVESPM

-220 GALEILSYFIL
+220 GAMEILSYFIL
-231 HMNEGSN
+231 HMNEGTN
-238 TIEELFDNAGEAIDT
+238 TIEQLFDNAGEAIDT
-253 IVGVASFRRF
+253 LVGVASFRRL
-263 DGSIKSLFIS
+263 DGSIKALFLS

-296 FDTFAMVAHG
+296 FDAFTMVAHG

-311 FNPVSSKEIVKIEDA
+311 FNPVSSDEIVKIEDA
-326 VRKALENME
+326 VRKALDNME
-335 YSSKAS
+335 YSPKAS
-341 EFVRYS
+341 EFIRYS
-347 YKKANIGVQFFKNGS
+347 YKKANVGVQFFKNGT

-374 DIEFAVGLATM
+374 DIEYAVGLAAM
-385 IESQKELDIK
+385 IESQKELGTE
-395 NPILVDCHNSFNAEK
+395 NNILVDCHNSFNEEK

-416 NPELFQLLDTIK
+416 NPELFQLIDTIK
-428 LIEKKD
+428 LIEPLD
-434 LEHEIRVGCYHTD
+434 LEHDIKVGCYYTD

-457 GESGLKTMVIEV
+457 GESGLKTMVVEV

-487 FRETIFNAV
+487 YRETIFNAV
-496 KDFDIVDEIEVMT
+496 EDLDIDEIEVMT

-530 EKIID
+530 EKIIEFVK
-535 YIKLSIIESI
+535 ISI
-545 NDLEPV
+545 NEAIKDLEPV
-551 EVGTNTERILNLK
+551 EAGTNTERILNLK

-593 IVAIL
+593 IVAII
-598 FVFIWIFLF
+598 FVIIWIFVL

>member
-1 MSSMSSVA
+1 MSSMSNVA
-9 GLSKYIRTLP
+9 GLSKWIRTLP
-19 KAKSSLLMIIV
+19 NAKSSVLMIIIL
-30 TSFII
+30 SFIT
-35 GAILFLAKPMSI
+35 GVLLFLLQPVSV
-47 GSGLENFIYG
+47 GNGLEDFFYG

-62 VVFGLPAIITGSTDQ
+62 VVFGLPAIIVGSTDQ
-77 KWVDSLHGINLKAK
+77 LWVESLNGINLKAK

-96 ALVSMTLAGI
+96 ALVSMSLAGI
-106 VSIIGTA
+106 VGIIGTA
-113 VGHVIHWDLFVNSI
+113 VGLIFNMDLFFNSI
-127 LFGSVL
+127 LFGCVI
-133 AFAFNILVI
+133 AFGFNILVI
-142 WSTTRIKLFKSVLIA
+142 LATTRIKLFNSFVIA

-177 EAVFE
+177 DYIFS
-182 LGIIG
+182 LGYIT
-187 TIFKVIIASIIFLL
+187 TIFKVLIASVIFLI
-201 AIYSFIRVVESPM
+201 AIYAFISVVESPM

-220 GALEILSYFIL
+220 GAMEILSYFIL
-231 HMNEGSN
+231 HMNEGTN
-238 TIEELFDNAGEAIDT
+238 TIEQLFDNAGEAIDT
-253 IVGVASFRRF
+253 LVGVASFRRL
-263 DGSIKSLFIS
+263 DGSIKALFLS

-296 FDTFAMVAHG
+296 FDAFTMVAHG

-311 FNPVSSKEIVKIEDA
+311 FNPVSSDEIVKIEDA
-326 VRKALENME
+326 VRKALDNME
-335 YSSKAS
+335 YSPKAS
-341 EFVRYS
+341 EFIRYS
-347 YKKANIGVQFFKNGS
+347 YKKANVGVQFFKNGT

-374 DIEFAVGLATM
+374 DIEYAVGLAAM
-385 IESQKELDIK
+385 IESQKELGTE
-395 NPILVDCHNSFNAEK
+395 NNILVDCHNSFNEEK

-416 NPELFQLLDTIK
+416 NPELFQLIDTIK
-428 LIEKKD
+428 LIEPLD
-434 LEHEIRVGCYHTD
+434 LEHDIKVGCYYTD

-487 FRETIFNAV
+487 YRETIFNAV
-496 KDFDIVDEIEVMT
+496 KDLDIDEIEVMT

-530 EKIID
+530 EKIIEFVK
-535 YIKLSIIESI
+535 ISI
-545 NDLEPV
+545 NEAIKDLEPV
-551 EVGTNTERILNLK
+551 EAGTNTERILNLK

-593 IVAIL
+593 IVAII
-598 FVFIWIFLF
+598 FVIIWIFVL

>member
-1 MSSMSSVA
+1 MSSMSNVA
-9 GLSKYIRTLP
+9 GLSKWIRTLP
-19 KAKSSLLMIIV
+19 NAKSSVLMIIIL
-30 TSFII
+30 SFII
-35 GAILFLAKPMSI
+35 GVLLFLLQPVNV
-47 GSGLENFIYG
+47 GNGLEDFFYG

-77 KWVDSLHGINLKAK
+77 LWVESLNGINLKAK

-96 ALVSMTLAGI
+96 ALVSMSLAGI
-106 VSIIGTA
+106 VGIIGTG
-113 VGHVIHWDLFVNSI
+113 VGLIFNMNLFFNSI
-127 LFGSVL
+127 LFGCVI
-133 AFAFNILVI
+133 AFGFNILVI
-142 WSTTRIKLFKSVLIA
+142 LATTRIKLFNSFIIA

-177 EAVFE
+177 DYIFS
-182 LGIIG
+182 LGYIT
-187 TIFKVIIASIIFLL
+187 TIFKVIIASVIFLI
-201 AIYSFIRVVESPM
+201 AIYAFISVVESPM

-220 GALEILSYFIL
+220 GAMEILSYFIL
-231 HMNEGSN
+231 HMNEGTN
-238 TIEELFDNAGEAIDT
+238 TIEQLFDNAGEAIDT
-253 IVGVASFRRF
+253 LVGVASFRRL
-263 DGSIKSLFIS
+263 DGSIKALFLS

-296 FDTFAMVAHG
+296 FDAFTMVAHG

-311 FNPVSSKEIVKIEDA
+311 FNPVSSDEIVKIEDA
-326 VRKALENME
+326 VRKALNNME
-335 YSSKAS
+335 YSPKAS
-341 EFVRYS
+341 EFIRYS
-347 YKKANIGVQFFKNGS
+347 YKKANVGVQFFKNGT

-374 DIEFAVGLATM
+374 DIEYAVGLAAM
-385 IESQKELDIK
+385 IESQKELGTE
-395 NPILVDCHNSFNAEK
+395 NNILVDCHNSFNEEK

-416 NPELFQLLDTIK
+416 NPELFQLIDTIK
-428 LIEKKD
+428 LIEPLD
-434 LEHEIRVGCYHTD
+434 LEHDIKVGCYYTD

-457 GESGLKTMVIEV
+457 GESGLKTMVVEV

-487 FRETIFNAV
+487 YRETIFNAV
-496 KDFDIVDEIEVMT
+496 EDLDIDEIEVMT

-530 EKIID
+530 EKIIEFVK
-535 YIKLSIIESI
+535 ISI
-545 NDLEPV
+545 NEAIKDLEPV
-551 EVGTNTERILNLK
+551 EAGTNTERILNLK

-593 IVAIL
+593 IVAII
-598 FVFIWIFLF
+598 FVIIWIFVL

>member
-19 KAKSSLLMIIV
+19 KATSSLLMIIV
-30 TSFII
+30 MSFII
-35 GAILFLAKPMSI
+35 GFLVFIVKPMSV
-47 GSGLENFIYG
+47 GSGLENFLYG

-77 KWVDSLHGINLKAK
+77 KWVNSLHGINLKAK

-96 ALVSMTLAGI
+96 SLVSMTLAGI
-106 VSIIGTA
+106 VSIVGTA
-113 VGHVIHWDLFVNSI
+113 VGHILHWDLFFNSI

-142 WSTTRIKLFKSVLIA
+142 WSTTRIKLFKSFLIA

-168 IITSFLNNI
+168 IITSFLNDI
-177 EAVFE
+177 EGMFE
-182 LGIIG
+182 LGFIG
-187 TIFKVIIASIIFLL
+187 TIFKVIIASMIFLL
-201 AIYSFIRVVESPM
+201 AIYAFISVVESPM

-220 GALEILSYFIL
+220 GALDILSYFIL

-253 IVGVASFRRF
+253 LVGVASFRRF

-288 MPTILANS
+288 MPTLLANS
-296 FDTFAMVAHG
+296 FDAFTMVAHG

-326 VRKALENME
+326 VRKALDTME
-335 YSSKAS
+335 YSDKAS
-341 EFVRYS
+341 EFERYS
-347 YKKANIGVQFFKNGS
+347 YKKANIGIQFFKNGS
-362 IMLSTFAPSGSD
+362 IMLSTLAPSGSD
-374 DIEFAVGLATM
+374 DIEYAVGLATM
-385 IESQKELDIK
+385 IESQKELGTK
-395 NPILVDCHNSFNAEK
+395 NNILVDCHNSFNAEK

-416 NPELFQLLDTIK
+416 NPELFQLIDTIK
-428 LIEKKD
+428 LIEKKE
-434 LEHEIRVGCYHTD
+434 LEHDIKVGCHYTD

-496 KDFDIVDEIEVMT
+496 EDMEIDAIEVMT

-535 YIKLSIIESI
+535 YVKLSITEAIK
-545 NDLEPV
+545 DLEPV
-551 EVGTNTERILNLK
+551 EAGTNTERILNLK

-578 SSIVAV
+578 SSIVSV

-593 IVAIL
+593 IVAIIFAL
-598 FVFIWIFLF
+598 IWIFLL

>member
-19 KAKSSLLMIIV
+19 KAKSSLLLMVVI
-30 TSFII
+30 SFVL
-35 GAILFLAKPMSI
+35 GFILFIVKPVSV
-47 GSGLENFIYG
+47 GSGLENFLYG
-57 GAFGF
+57 GTFGF
-62 VVFGLPAIITGSTDQ
+62 FVFGIPALITGSTDQ
-77 KWVDSLHGINLKAK
+77 LWVDSLKGINLKTK

-96 ALVSMTLAGI
+96 ALVSMTIAGV

-113 VGHVIHWDLFVNSI
+113 IGSIFHWDLFFNSI

-133 AFAFNILVI
+133 AFAFNVLVI
-142 WSTTRIKLFKSVLIA
+142 WSTTRVRIINSFLIS

-168 IITSFLNNI
+168 IITSFLNDI
-177 EAVFE
+177 DGMFE
-182 LGIIG
+182 LGFFT
-187 TIFKVIIASIIFLL
+187 TIFKVIIASLIFLL
-201 AIYSFIRVVESPM
+201 AIYSFISVVESPM
-214 KKNLGF
+214 RKNLGF
-220 GALEILSYFIL
+220 GALEILSYFIS

-238 TIEELFDNAGEAIDT
+238 SIEELFDNAGEVIDT
-253 IVGVASFRRF
+253 LVGVASFRRL
-263 DGSIKSLFIS
+263 DGTIKSLFIS

-296 FDTFAMVAHG
+296 FEPFTMVVHG

-326 VRKALENME
+326 VRKALDNIE
-335 YSSKAS
+335 YSPKAS

-347 YKKANIGVQFFKNGS
+347 HEKANIGIQFFKNGT
-362 IMLSTFAPSGSD
+362 IMLSTFAPYGSD
-374 DIEFAVGLATM
+374 DIEYGVGLATM
-385 IESQKELDIK
+385 IESQKRLGTE
-395 NPILVDCHNSFNAEK
+395 NNILVDCHNSFNPEK
-410 GGVLPG
+410 GEVLPG

-428 LIEKKD
+428 MIEAKD
-434 LEHEIRVGCYHTD
+434 LEHEIQVGCHYTD

-457 GESGLKTMVIEV
+457 GESGMKTMVIEV
-469 NGQRTAYVLFD
+469 NGQRTAYILFD

-496 KDFDIVDEIEVMT
+496 KDLEIDEIEVMT

-535 YIKLSIIESI
+535 YVKLSIMEAI

-551 EVGTNTERILNLK
+551 EAGTNTERILNLK

-578 SSIVAV
+578 SSIVSV
-584 SKIIAPLTF
+584 SKIIAPLIF

-598 FVFIWIFLF
+598 FVLIWIFLF

>member
-1 MSSMSSVA
+1 MSNVA
-9 GLSKYIRTLP
+9 GLSKWIRTLP
-19 KAKSSLLMIIV
+19 NAKSSVLMIIIL
-30 TSFII
+30 SFII
-35 GAILFLAKPMSI
+35 GVLLFLLQPVSV
-47 GSGLENFIYG
+47 GNGLEDFFYG

-77 KWVDSLHGINLKAK
+77 LWVESLNGINLKAK

-96 ALVSMTLAGI
+96 ALVSMSLAGI
-106 VSIIGTA
+106 VGIIGTA
-113 VGHVIHWDLFVNSI
+113 VGLIFNMDLFFNSI
-127 LFGSVL
+127 LFACVI
-133 AFAFNILVI
+133 AFGFNILVI
-142 WSTTRIKLFKSVLIA
+142 LATTRIKLFNSFVIA

-177 EAVFE
+177 DYIFS
-182 LGIIG
+182 LGYIT
-187 TIFKVIIASIIFLL
+187 TIFKVLIASVIFLI
-201 AIYSFIRVVESPM
+201 AIYAFISVVESPM

-220 GALEILSYFIL
+220 GAMEILSYFIL
-231 HMNEGSN
+231 HMNEGTN
-238 TIEELFDNAGEAIDT
+238 TIEQLFDNAGEAIDT
-253 IVGVASFRRF
+253 LVGVASFRRL
-263 DGSIKSLFIS
+263 DGSIKALFLS

-296 FDTFAMVAHG
+296 FDAFTMVAHG

-311 FNPVSSKEIVKIEDA
+311 FNPVSSDEIVKIEDA
-326 VRKALENME
+326 VRKALDNME
-335 YSSKAS
+335 YSPKAS
-341 EFVRYS
+341 EFIRYS
-347 YKKANIGVQFFKNGS
+347 YKKANVGVQFFKNGT

-374 DIEFAVGLATM
+374 DIEYAVGLAAM
-385 IESQKELDIK
+385 IESQKELGTE
-395 NPILVDCHNSFNAEK
+395 NNILVDCHNSFNEEK

-416 NPELFQLLDTIK
+416 NPELFQLIDTIK
-428 LIEKKD
+428 LIEPLD
-434 LEHEIRVGCYHTD
+434 LEHDIKIGCYYTD

-457 GESGLKTMVIEV
+457 GESGLKTMVVEV

-487 FRETIFNAV
+487 YRETIFNAV
-496 KDFDIVDEIEVMT
+496 KDLDIDEIEVMT

-530 EKIID
+530 EKIIEFVK
-535 YIKLSIIESI
+535 ISI
-545 NDLEPV
+545 NEAIKDLEPV
-551 EVGTNTERILNLK
+551 EAGTNTERILNLK

-593 IVAIL
+593 IVAII
-598 FVFIWIFLF
+598 FVIIWIFVL

>member
-1 MSSMSSVA
+1 MSNVA
-9 GLSKYIRTLP
+9 GLSKWIRTLP
-19 KAKSSLLMIIV
+19 NAKSSVLMIIIL
-30 TSFII
+30 SFIT
-35 GAILFLAKPMSI
+35 GVLLFLLHPVSV
-47 GSGLENFIYG
+47 GSGLEDFFYG

-77 KWVDSLHGINLKAK
+77 LWVESLNGINLKAK

-96 ALVSMTLAGI
+96 ALVSMSLAGI
-106 VSIIGTA
+106 VGIIGTA
-113 VGHVIHWDLFVNSI
+113 VGLIFNMDLFFNSI
-127 LFGSVL
+127 LFGCVI
-133 AFAFNILVI
+133 AFGFNILVI
-142 WSTTRIKLFKSVLIA
+142 LATTRIKLFNSFIIA

-177 EAVFE
+177 DYLFS
-182 LGIIG
+182 LGYIT
-187 TIFKVIIASIIFLL
+187 TIFKVIIASVIFLI
-201 AIYSFIRVVESPM
+201 AIYAFISVVESPM

-220 GALEILSYFIL
+220 GAMEILSYFIL
-231 HMNEGSN
+231 HMNEGTN
-238 TIEELFDNAGEAIDT
+238 TIEQLFDNAGEAIDT
-253 IVGVASFRRF
+253 LVGVASFRRL
-263 DGSIKSLFIS
+263 DGSIKALFLS

-296 FDTFAMVAHG
+296 FDAFTMVAHG

-311 FNPVSSKEIVKIEDA
+311 FNPVSSDEIVKIEDA
-326 VRKALENME
+326 VRKALDDME
-335 YSSKAS
+335 YSPKAS
-341 EFVRYS
+341 EFIRYS
-347 YKKANIGVQFFKNGS
+347 YKKANVGVQFFKNGT

-374 DIEFAVGLATM
+374 DIEYAVGLAAM
-385 IESQKELDIK
+385 IESQKELGTE
-395 NPILVDCHNSFNAEK
+395 NNILVDCHNSFNEEK

-416 NPELFQLLDTIK
+416 NPELFQLIDTIK
-428 LIEKKD
+428 LIEPLD
-434 LEHEIRVGCYHTD
+434 LEHDIKVGCYYTD

-487 FRETIFNAV
+487 YRETIFNAV
-496 KDFDIVDEIEVMT
+496 KDLDIDEIEVMT

-530 EKIID
+530 EKIIE
-535 YIKLSIIESI
+535 YVKISINEAI

-551 EVGTNTERILNLK
+551 EAGTNIERILNLK

-593 IVAIL
+593 IVAII
-598 FVFIWIFLF
+598 FVIIWIFVL

>member
-1 MSSMSSVA
+1 MSSVA

-19 KAKSSLLMIIV
+19 KAKSSLLIIIV
-30 TSFII
+30 MSFII
-35 GAILFLAKPMSI
+35 GSVLFLVKPMSL
-47 GSGLENFIYG
+47 GSGLENFLYG

-62 VVFGLPAIITGSTDQ
+62 VVFGLPAIITGSTAQ

-113 VGHVIHWDLFVNSI
+113 VGHFLHWDLFVNSI

-142 WSTTRIKLFKSVLIA
+142 WSTTRIRLFKSVLIA

-177 EAVFE
+177 ESVFE

-253 IVGVASFRRF
+253 LVGVASFRRL

-288 MPTILANS
+288 MPTILAES
-296 FDTFAMVAHG
+296 FDAFTMVAHG

-326 VRKALENME
+326 VRKALDNIE
-335 YSSKAS
+335 YSPKAS

-347 YKKANIGVQFFKNGS
+347 YKKANIGVQFFNKGT

-374 DIEFAVGLATM
+374 DIEFAVGLTTM
-385 IESQKELDIK
+385 IESQKELGSE
-395 NPILVDCHNSFNAEK
+395 NNILVDCHNSFNAEK

-434 LEHEIRVGCYHTD
+434 LEHEIQVGCYHTD

-496 KDFDIVDEIEVMT
+496 QDLDIDEIEVMT

-535 YIKLSIIESI
+535 YIKLSIMEAI

-551 EVGTNTERILNLK
+551 EAGTSTERILNLK

-593 IVAIL
+593 IVAII
-598 FVFIWIFLF
+598 FVLVWIFLL

>member
-1 MSSMSSVA
+1 MSNVA
-9 GLSKYIRTLP
+9 GLSKWIRTLP
-19 KAKSSLLMIIV
+19 NAKSSVLMIIIL
-30 TSFII
+30 SFIT
-35 GAILFLAKPMSI
+35 GVLLFLLQPVSV
-47 GSGLENFIYG
+47 GNGLEDFFYG

-62 VVFGLPAIITGSTDQ
+62 VVFGLPAIIVGSTDQ
-77 KWVDSLHGINLKAK
+77 LWVESLNGINLKAK

-96 ALVSMTLAGI
+96 ALVSMSLAGI
-106 VSIIGTA
+106 VGIIGTA
-113 VGHVIHWDLFVNSI
+113 VGLIFNMDLFFNSI
-127 LFGSVL
+127 LFGCVI
-133 AFAFNILVI
+133 AFGFNILVI
-142 WSTTRIKLFKSVLIA
+142 LATTRIKLFNSFVIA

-177 EAVFE
+177 DYIFS
-182 LGIIG
+182 LGYIT
-187 TIFKVIIASIIFLL
+187 TIFKVLIASVIFLI
-201 AIYSFIRVVESPM
+201 AIYAFISVVESPM

-220 GALEILSYFIL
+220 GAMEILSYFIL
-231 HMNEGSN
+231 HMNEGTN
-238 TIEELFDNAGEAIDT
+238 TIEQLFDNAGEAIDT
-253 IVGVASFRRF
+253 LVGVASFKRL
-263 DGSIKSLFIS
+263 DGSIKALFLS

-296 FDTFAMVAHG
+296 FDAFTMVAHG

-311 FNPVSSKEIVKIEDA
+311 FNPVSSDEIVKIEDA
-326 VRKALENME
+326 VRKALDNME
-335 YSSKAS
+335 YSPKAS
-341 EFVRYS
+341 EFIRYS
-347 YKKANIGVQFFKNGS
+347 YKKANVGVQFFKNGT

-374 DIEFAVGLATM
+374 DIEYAVGLAAM
-385 IESQKELDIK
+385 IESQKELGTE
-395 NPILVDCHNSFNAEK
+395 NNILVDCHNSFNEEK

-416 NPELFQLLDTIK
+416 NPELFQLIDTIK
-428 LIEKKD
+428 LIEPLD
-434 LEHEIRVGCYHTD
+434 LEHDIKVGCYYTD

-487 FRETIFNAV
+487 YRETIFNAV
-496 KDFDIVDEIEVMT
+496 KDLDIDEIEVMT

-530 EKIID
+530 EKIIEFVK
-535 YIKLSIIESI
+535 ISI
-545 NDLEPV
+545 NEAIKDLEPV
-551 EVGTNTERILNLK
+551 EAGTNTERILNLK

-593 IVAIL
+593 IVAII
-598 FVFIWIFLF
+598 FVIIWIFVL

>member
-1 MSSMSSVA
+1 MSSVA

-19 KAKSSLLMIIV
+19 KAKSTLLIIIV
-30 TSFII
+30 LSFII
-35 GAILFLAKPMSI
+35 GFLLFTIKLMSL

-77 KWVDSLHGINLKAK
+77 FWVDSLKGVNLKTK

-96 ALVSMTLAGI
+96 SLVSMTIAGI

-113 VGHVIHWDLFVNSI
+113 VGQVLHWDLFFNSI

-133 AFAFNILVI
+133 AFAFNILVL
-142 WSTTRIKLFKSVLIA
+142 WSTTRIKIINSFLIA
-157 IIQPLLMIGML
+157 LIQPLLMIGML
-168 IITSFLNNI
+168 IITSFLNDI
-177 EAVFE
+177 EGMFA
-182 LGIIG
+182 LGFFG
-187 TIFKVIIASIIFLL
+187 TIFKVIIASLIFLL
-201 AIYSFIRVVESPM
+201 AIYSFISVVESPM

-220 GALEILSYFIL
+220 GALEILSDFIS
-231 HMNEGSN
+231 HMNEGSDN
-238 TIEELFDNAGEAIDT
+238 IEELFDNAGEAIDT
-253 IVGVASFRRF
+253 LVGVVSFRKL

-296 FDTFAMVAHG
+296 FDVFTMVAHG

-311 FNPVSSKEIVKIEDA
+311 FNPVSSKEIVKIEEA
-326 VRKALENME
+326 VRKALDKIE
-335 YSSKAS
+335 YDPRAS
-341 EFVRYS
+341 EFYRYS
-347 YKKANIGVQFFKNGS
+347 YKKANMGVQFFKNGT

-374 DIEFAVGLATM
+374 DIEFGVGLATM
-385 IESQKELDIK
+385 LESQRILGTK
-395 NPILVDCHNSFNAEK
+395 NNILVDCHNSFNAET
-410 GGVLPG
+410 GEVNPG
-416 NPELFQLLDTIK
+416 NPELFQLLDTVK
-428 LIEKKD
+428 LIEAKD
-434 LEHEIRVGCYHTD
+434 LEYEIQVGCHYTD

-487 FRETIFNAV
+487 YRETIFNSVQDLEIDA
-496 KDFDIVDEIEVMT
+496 IEVMT

-530 EKIID
+530 EKILD
-535 YIKLSIIESI
+535 YIRLSINEAI

-551 EVGTNTERILNLK
+551 EAGTATERIYGLK

-584 SKIIAPLTF
+584 SKIIAPLIF

-598 FVFIWIFLF
+598 FVLIWIFLF

>member
-1 MSSMSSVA
+1 MSSVA

-19 KAKSSLLMIIV
+19 KAKSTLLIIIV
-30 TSFII
+30 LSFII
-35 GAILFLAKPMSI
+35 GFLLFTIKLMSL

-77 KWVDSLHGINLKAK
+77 FWVDSLKGVNLKTK

-96 ALVSMTLAGI
+96 SLVSMTIAGL

-113 VGHVIHWDLFVNSI
+113 VGQVLHWDLFFNSI

-133 AFAFNILVI
+133 AFAFNILVL
-142 WSTTRIKLFKSVLIA
+142 WSTTRIKIINSFFIA
-157 IIQPLLMIGML
+157 LIQPLLMIGML
-168 IITSFLNNI
+168 IITSFLNDI
-177 EAVFE
+177 EGMFA
-182 LGIIG
+182 LGFFG
-187 TIFKVIIASIIFLL
+187 TIFKVIIASLIFLL
-201 AIYSFIRVVESPM
+201 AIYSFISVVESPM

-220 GALEILSYFIL
+220 GALEILSDFIS
-231 HMNEGSN
+231 HMNEGSDN
-238 TIEELFDNAGEAIDT
+238 IEELFDNAVEAIDT
-253 IVGVASFRRF
+253 LVGVVSFRKL

-296 FDTFAMVAHG
+296 FDVFTMVAHG

-311 FNPVSSKEIVKIEDA
+311 FNPVSSKEIVKIEEA
-326 VRKALENME
+326 VRKALDKIE
-335 YSSKAS
+335 YDPRAS
-341 EFVRYS
+341 EFYRYS
-347 YKKANIGVQFFKNGS
+347 YKKANMGVQFFKNGT

-374 DIEFAVGLATM
+374 DIEFGVGLATM
-385 IESQKELDIK
+385 LESQRILGTK
-395 NPILVDCHNSFNAEK
+395 NNILVDCHNSFNAET
-410 GGVLPG
+410 GEVNPG
-416 NPELFQLLDTIK
+416 NPELFQLLDTVK
-428 LIEKKD
+428 LIEAKD
-434 LEHEIRVGCYHTD
+434 LEYEIQVGCHYTD

-487 FRETIFNAV
+487 YRETIFNSVQDLEIDA
-496 KDFDIVDEIEVMT
+496 IEVMT

-530 EKIID
+530 EKILD
-535 YIKLSIIESI
+535 YIRLSINEAI

-551 EVGTNTERILNLK
+551 EAGTATERIYGLK

-584 SKIIAPLTF
+584 SKIIAPLIF

-598 FVFIWIFLF
+598 FVLIWIFLF